1 MLTLL
6 ERVYFLN
13 KQRIKLVNI
22 FLDETLKLHV
32 KIANSSRRVELN
44 QMQWF
49 ILVTFKDHIPK
60 SEVHELGDSQH
71 TLSLHCVQYIRIT
84 SENVHVFLN
93 KSEWSDL
100 MELARTCMD
109 RQIHKLFRLHED
121 LIEWRKK
128 CYESNSYCTPP
139 DTNVIDFETLY
150 DEIML
155 HTHH

>member
-6 ERVYFLN
+6 ERVYYLN
-13 KQRIKLVNI
+13 KQRTKYVSI
-22 FLDETLKLHV
+22 FLDETLNPHV
-32 KIANSSRRVELN
+32 KIASSSRSVVLN

-60 SEVHELGDSQH
+60 SEVHELGDSRH
-71 TLSLHCVQYIRIT
+71 TLSLHCGRYIRIT
-84 SENVHVFLN
+84 SEDVHVFLN

-109 RQIHKLFRLHED
+109 RQILKLFRLHED
-121 LIEWRKK
+121 LIEWQKK

-155 HTHH
+155 QTHH